1 MATVF
6 LLIVNTCCGIYMFHR
21 LTSCSD
27 GACDEQDDAGLTHD
41 ATKRFVLKDEYVV
54 HGIVLIL
61 VPASVFIFL
70 LIVLIKLLCFI
81 LVDRKKARQQ
91 GVGGAVFGSTDK
103 AYG

>member
-1 MATVF
+1 
-6 LLIVNTCCGIYMFHR
+6 MFHR
-21 LTSCSD
+21 LTSCD
-27 GACDEQDDAGLTHD
+27 DAACDEQDDAGLTHD

-54 HGIVLIL
+54 HGIALII
-61 VPASVFIFL
+61 VPASVFVFL

-91 GVGGAVFGSTDK
+91 GDRLGGGVFGSTDK

>member
-1 MATVF
+1 
-6 LLIVNTCCGIYMFHR
+6 
-21 LTSCSD
+21 
-27 GACDEQDDAGLTHD
+27 
-41 ATKRFVLKDEYVV
+41 V

-91 GVGGAVFGSTDK
+91 GVGGAVFGGADK